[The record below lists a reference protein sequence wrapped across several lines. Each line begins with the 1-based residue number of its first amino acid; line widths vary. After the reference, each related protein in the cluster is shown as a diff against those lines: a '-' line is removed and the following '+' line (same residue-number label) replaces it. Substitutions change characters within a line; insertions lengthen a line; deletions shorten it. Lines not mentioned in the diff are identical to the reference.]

1 MGLMQE
7 FQKADEERRLEV
19 KQLQGEVATMLKG
32 FAKGD
37 AERRSE
43 VATMRNEMAT
53 MLKELAKQD
62 TERRSEVASM
72 LSEADAFIK
81 DLAKGSAQ
89 RASEIAGMLR
99 DFAKGD
105 AERRSEVASIH
116 KMVWGT
122 APAKKQAAPT
132 VVKEAPIGELRD
144 RVFAYLANH
153 TNGTKLT
160 ELEEE
165 FGVARIQMARVVR
178 ELMDSNKVE
187 KREQF
192 YFAI

>member
-1 MGLMQE
+1 MGLMQD
-7 FQKADEERRLEV
+7 FQRGDKERRA
-19 KQLQGEVATMLKG
+19 EVASMLSEADAFVKDLAKG
-32 FAKGD
+32 SAQRASEIAGMLRDFAKGD

-43 VATMRNEMAT
+43 VA
-53 MLKELAKQD
+53 
-62 TERRSEVASM
+62 SM
-72 LSEADAFIK
+72 LSEVDAFVK
-81 DLAKGSAQ
+81 DLAKGSAR

-132 VVKEAPIGELRD
+132 VVKEAPIGGLRD

-165 FGVARIQMARVVR
+165 FGIARIEMARVVR
-178 ELMDSNKVE
+178 ELMDDNKVE
-187 KREQF
+187 KREQL